1 MTTAAQATAAPVE
14 LRLGGHSFR
23 MSPLTDRDIAE
34 LDNWLRTRV
43 IRTARESL
51 SPDTS
56 PNDRQLVID
65 SAVRVA
71 MSMTWM
77 SGDGAR
83 QMATLDGMAQL
94 LWQGIQ
100 HNHPETTPEQIRG
113 LLLDPV
119 TIEEARDTL
128 RRLNFAGNGEQ
139 KKTGDE
145 ARREDRRRKKRERQ
159 RKKDNRRK

>member
-14 LRLGGHSFR
+14 IRLGGHSFR

-34 LDNWLRTRV
+34 LDHWLRARV

-51 SPDTS
+51 SSDTS
-56 PNDRQLVID
+56 LEDKQLVID

-94 LWQGIQ
+94 LWQGIH
-100 HNHPETTPEQIRG
+100 HNHPTTTPEEIRAS
-113 LLLDPV
+113 LLDPA
-119 TIEEARDTL
+119 TIEEARETL
-128 RRLNFAGNGEQ
+128 RRHNFAGNGGQ
-139 KKTGDE
+139 KKT
-145 ARREDRRRKKRERQ
+145 RPRKKG
-159 RKKDNRRK
+159 KHNRRK